1 MAHLALVRHGSY
13 AQAPDTPSAGQPWPL
28 TSDAIPQCRDG
39 AAEIATIAGQLGLQV
54 HPVVHSSVL
63 LRAWQTAEQLALALG
78 LDADS
83 IATSE
88 DLIER
93 SVGSFANLS
102 LAEINAALAGDPRWP
117 APPPGWKS
125 DPHYRLPCPGAESLL
140 EAGERV
146 AGYLR
151 ALAATAPEREL
162 VVVVGHGAA
171 FRHATVVLGALALAQ
186 VHQVSMHHARP
197 VVLECVDDTWTQIAG
212 HWKVRGSEPATD

>member
-13 AQAPDTPSAGQPWPL
+13 AQAPNTPSAGQPWSL
-28 TSDAIPQCRDG
+28 TPGAAAQCRDG
-39 AAEIATIAGQLGLQV
+39 AAEIAAIAGQLGLRV
-54 HPVVHSSVL
+54 HPVIHSSVL
-63 LRAWQTAEQLALALG
+63 LRAWQTAGQLALALG
-78 LDADS
+78 LDVDA

-102 LAEINAALAGDPRWP
+102 LTEIETALAGDPRSP
-117 APPPGWKS
+117 VPPPGWKS

-140 EAGERV
+140 EAGARV

-151 ALAATAPEREL
+151 GLAATVADDEL

-171 FRHATVVLGALALAQ
+171 FRHAAAVLGVLALEEAQ
-186 VHQVSMHHARP
+186 GLSMHHARP
-197 VVLECVDDTWTQIAG
+197 VVLRHTNATWRSVAG
-212 HWKVRGSEPATD
+212 HWKVRAGEPAID